1 MIVVAVG
8 GLRRDTIAPAARFR
22 KYPDMIKHYYP
33 GV

>member
-8 GLRRDTIAPAARFR
+8 GRWRNTIAPQRESE
-22 KYPDMIKHYYP
+22 YPDMIKHYYP